1 MSTSEPV
8 FFRDAAAWRA
18 WLKKHYD
25 KEREVFVGFH
35 RKDSGRGGMT
45 YPEALD
51 EALCYGWIDGVRLKV
66 DATSYGNRFTPRKR
80 GSYWSD
86 VNTRRAQ
93 ELIEA
98 GRMAAPGLT
107 AFEARDTERTARY
120 SFERASAALS
130 PEQLARFRRNRKAWA
145 FFEAQ
150 PPSYRKVATW
160 FVVSAKQDA
169 TRTRRLETLIAR
181 SAAGKRLMG

>member
-1 MSTSEPV
+1 MSTPEPV

-51 EALCYGWIDGVRLKV
+51 EALCYGWIDGVRLKI
-66 DATSYGNRFTPRKR
+66 DAASYGNRFTPRKR

-98 GRMAAPGLT
+98 GRMAAPGLA

-120 SFERASAALS
+120 SFERASAAFS
-130 PEQLARFRRNRKAWA
+130 PEHLALFRRNRKAWA

-160 FVVSAKQDA
+160 FVVSAKQEA
-169 TRTRRLETLIAR
+169 TRTRRLETLIAK
-181 SAAGKRLMG
+181 SAAGQRLM